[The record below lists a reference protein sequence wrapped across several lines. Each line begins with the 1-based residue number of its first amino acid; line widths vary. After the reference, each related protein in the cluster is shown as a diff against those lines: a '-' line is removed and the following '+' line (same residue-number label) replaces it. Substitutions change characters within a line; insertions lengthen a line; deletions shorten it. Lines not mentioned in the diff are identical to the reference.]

1 MAYAV
6 TFKTSALKEIRRLPK
21 PLAERILAKTTSL
34 GQEPRP
40 PGCIKLAGGSSLW
53 RIRVGDYRV
62 VYAIDDASKRVD
74 VRIVA
79 HRREVYRDI

>member
-6 TFKTSALKEIRRLPK
+6 AFKSSAVKQVRKLPK
-21 PLAERILAKTTSL
+21 PIVERILAKTTSL

-40 PGCIKLAGGSSLW
+40 PGCVRLAGGSNLW

-62 VYAIDDASKRVD
+62 VYAIDDENKRVD